1 MGKKIFAVDLREGD
15 RFDELFLVKVARMGE
30 TRAGKPYMTLTVMDK
45 SGEISGPVWDNAEQL
60 HTLCA
65 PGQVVQIAGVVQSYR
80 DNLQLKINDVQAI
93 SQVEIDLGDY
103 LPASIKNREEMACD
117 LQKIVSSLSD
127 PYLKKLLKHF
137 FHKSEWW
144 PKFQV
149 APAAKGIHHAYIG
162 GLLEHS
168 LSVAQIADLLS
179 SHYEGLDRSLLIA
192 GALLHD
198 IGKLEELTV
207 NAGIVDYTDRGRLL
221 GHLVIGS
228 EMVASAATQIK
239 EFPKDTL
246 EQLQH
251 LILSHHGRKE
261 FGSPTVPMTVE
272 AFVLSFLDDM
282 DAKMNLAE
290 QLRRKMETEEMSWT
304 EYQRSLERYLYL
316 GGFEKKEPLGE
327 PLGDAVDT
335 DNGRRQPSLF

>member
-1 MGKKIFAVDLREGD
+1 MGKNIFVVDLREGD
-15 RFDELFLVKVARMGE
+15 RFDELFLVKMAKMGE
-30 TRAGKPYMTLTVMDK
+30 TRAGKPYMTLTVIDK
-45 SGEISGPVWDNAEQL
+45 SGEISGPVWDNAEKL

-65 PGQVVQIAGVVQSYR
+65 PGQVVQITGMVQSYR
-80 DNLQLKINDVQAI
+80 DTLQLKINDIKHV
-93 SQVEIDLGDY
+93 SQIETDLGDY
-103 LPASIKNREEMACD
+103 LQASTKNREEMTAD
-117 LQKIVSSLSD
+117 VQKIVNSLSD

-137 FHKSEWW
+137 FQKSDWAAM
-144 PKFQV
+144 FQT

-179 SHYEGLDRSLLIA
+179 GHYEGLNRSLLIA

-198 IGKLEELTV
+198 IGKLKELSV
-207 NAGIVDYTDRGRLL
+207 DGGVVDYTAKGRLL
-221 GHLVIGS
+221 GHLVIGC
-228 EMVASAATQIK
+228 EMVALAAARIK
-239 EFPKDTL
+239 DFPENTL

-282 DAKMNLAE
+282 DAKMNLME
-290 QLRRKMETEEMSWT
+290 QLRRKMETEELSWT
-304 EYQRSLERYLYL
+304 DYQRSLERYLYL
-316 GGFEKKEPLGE
+316 GGFEKNEPLNDAEE
-327 PLGDAVDT
+327 P
-335 DNGRRQPSLF
+335 DNGRRQPTLF